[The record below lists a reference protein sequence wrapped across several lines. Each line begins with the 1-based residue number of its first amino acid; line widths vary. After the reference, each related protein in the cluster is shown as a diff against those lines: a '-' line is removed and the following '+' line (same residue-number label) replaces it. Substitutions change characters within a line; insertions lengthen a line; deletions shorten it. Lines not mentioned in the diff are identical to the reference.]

1 MLSFILAIASI
12 TTAGLTT
19 SSFTP
24 ADMSYRSV
32 ATPAPV
38 EAPADTAVNLPAPP
52 QPVPTYSRPEPV
64 DSRSYN
70 DDDDGRSDDM
80 VLDADKMNAAYDKA
94 RSDIS
99 TQWEFPEHKVEPTPK
114 WMLNLSRF
122 FDANWDGLRIVI
134 YALLGLLALYI
145 LYRLFPP
152 FRDFVDRTLGRMR
165 AQKEEDVEEDWAPQA
180 SVAIGLLA
188 EADQLATQGRYAE
201 AVHLLLGR
209 SIEDIGR
216 RRPQLLKP
224 ALTAR
229 DIAQSPDLPEA
240 ARGAFTTIANVVELS
255 HFGRRPVDASGWQ
268 QCRDAYS
275 RFALRENWSAQA
287 KRVAPASEVAAL

>member
-12 TTAGLTT
+12 TT

-38 EAPADTAVNLPAPP
+38 EAPVDSAVDFPAPP
-52 QPVPTYSRPEPV
+52 QPAPAYSRPEPL
-64 DSRSYN
+64 DNRAYN
-70 DDDDGRSDDM
+70 EDDDGRSDVM

-94 RSDIS
+94 RSDVS
-99 TQWEFPEHKVEPTPK
+99 TQWEFPEHKVEPPPQ
-114 WMLNLSRF
+114 WMLDLSSF
-122 FDANWDGLRIVI
+122 FNTNRNGVRILIYGLI
-134 YALLGLLALYI
+134 ALLALYV

-152 FRDFVDRTLGRMR
+152 FRDFVDRSLGRMR
-165 AQKEEDVEEDWAPQA
+165 AQKESETEEDWAPQA

-229 DIAQSPDLPEA
+229 DIAQSPDLPKA

-255 HFGRRPVDASGWQ
+255 HFGRRPVDANGWQ

-275 RFALRENWSAQA
+275 RFALRESWSAQA
-287 KRVAPASEVAAL
+287 KRTAPASEVAAL